1 MEGNSIALLV
11 DIIFGS
17 NTAYSSSGNVFS
29 TSSAATLVFF
39 SMSTPTQIVGGV
51 VTIPGSSCSDTNT
64 VSYCNTTSGIPFS
77 EYYHENDKL
86 CITDS
91 NLPRCGC
98 PLGYYAKYQWLGP
111 CLACPNGQSSLDSG
125 AKDVSECQACSA
137 GQFQTIVSG
146 VLSCKVCPAGYYQQ
160 QSGQPSCTACQV
172 GKYIIADNAA
182 TAHVLESQCKH
193 CPAGYEFTDITTP
206 CPVCAGGKFQGTF
219 TTDAR
224 PCTKCPPNTFI
235 ADQRDD
241 SGYHDNSKDCLP
253 CTAGTHSS
261 AGSLFCGRCPAGTRM
276 FENKTLNETT
286 CVSCKSGHYQS
297 SPGQGNIWVFFL
309 FETLLFYCA
318 MFLIFSTFFSPHH
331 RNM

>member
-1 MEGNSIALLV
+1 MEGNSVATLI

-17 NTAYSSSGNVFS
+17 NTAYSSSGNIFS
-29 TSSAATLVFF
+29 TSTAATLDL
-39 SMSTPTQIVGGV
+39 SGMANPSQMVGV
-51 VTIPGSSCSDTNT
+51 EPNTIPGSSCSDKNT

-86 CITDS
+86 CITDN

-111 CLACPNGQSSLDSG
+111 CLACPNGKSSLDSG
-125 AKDVSECQACSA
+125 AKVVSECQACSD

-146 VLSCKVCPAGYYQQ
+146 VLSCKVCPAGYYQKQ
-160 QSGQPSCTACQV
+160 AGQPSCTACQV
-172 GKYIIADNAA
+172 GKYIDADNSTAA
-182 TAHVLESQCKH
+182 AHELESQCLP
-193 CPAGYEFTDITTP
+193 CDPGYEFTDITTP
-206 CPVCAGGKFQGTF
+206 CQVCAGGKFQGTV
-219 TTDAR
+219 TDDAR
-224 PCTKCPPNTFI
+224 PCTTCPPNTFI

-261 AGSLFCGRCPAGTRM
+261 AGSLFCDRCAAGTRM

-286 CVSCKSGHYQS
+286 CVSCKSGRYQS
-297 SPGQGNIWVFFL
+297 SHGQGNIWVFFL
-309 FETLLFYCA
+309 FETLL
-318 MFLIFSTFFSPHH
+318 
-331 RNM
+331 